1 MVSEPTNGQRPSVD
15 TCPHVDAGVTVQADG
30 CVRCSA
36 GGLEA
41 RHLVRNDDGSVSCGS
56 CGRCL
61 VSVEECDAIE
71 GSLSRACL
79 AVTNGQ
85 EIGVPRQFHRR
96 GE

>member
-1 MVSEPTNGQRPSVD
+1 MVQEPTNGQRPEVD
-15 TCPHVDAGVTVQADG
+15 TCPHVDDGVTVRLDG

-61 VSVEECDAIE
+61 VLVADSNVIRDSI
-71 GSLSRACL
+71 SRACL

-85 EIGVPRQFHRR
+85 EIGITRQFHRR
-96 GE
+96 GD

>member
-1 MVSEPTNGQRPSVD
+1 MSDKPP
-15 TCPHVDAGVTVQADG
+15 DG

-41 RHLVRNDDGSVSCGS
+41 RHLVRNEDGSVSCGS

-61 VSVEECDAIE
+61 VSAAECDAIE
-71 GSLSRACL
+71 GSISRACL

-85 EIGVPRQFHRR
+85 EIGTTRQFHRR